1 LFFFSSIFVIA
12 KSEEQRAKSVELK
25 TESEEPRGKSHPTQ
39 PPLGKGRRRRG
50 QRAGKKFINSL

>member
-1 LFFFSSIFVIA
+1 V
-12 KSEEQRAKSVELK
+12 QRAKSVELK
-25 TESEEPRGKSHPTQ
+25 TESKEPRAKSHPTQ